1 MGVIGFLIIVLAC
14 IGGIAFGLFTF
25 ISWGIFGIVN
35 AVSVEPTD
43 FHMLGWGIAWI
54 FLSSICGST
63 ITWIG
68 LLVGGSIMVAS
79 ED

>member
-1 MGVIGFLIIVLAC
+1 MGVIGFLIIVLAW
-14 IGGIAFGLFTF
+14 IGGVGFGLFAL
-25 ISWGIFGIVN
+25 INWGIFQIID
-35 AVSVEPTD
+35 AASVEPTD